1 MKSWVWNLFVTTNQW
16 LRSEIFWQTVFLQ
29 PHFYFLKQG
38 HCDTFL
44 FLAPF
49 CFDGLALLEQGLHA
63 LSLGVSLLT
72 GLLGESLLASLL
84 FFAWLL
90 LSLGL
95 TACSCQKYY
104 LLRLNFLQTSK
115 LQPIKDALTFI
126 HDWRRDCRPEWRFC
140 SQGRSVACGWDRVIC
155 LLVFHFFVLE
165 FLEKDH
171 KSVTGLVQRPRKG
184 HFTPLGRNLLTA
196 SASRHSTQPPCQ
208 SPSWGAKSG
217 EHNDMLIRWTCRNT
231 HLTLDPPD
239 NNHNYVT
246 EQFLFILLHTLKDF
260 WSV

>member
-1 MKSWVWNLFVTTNQW
+1 MKSWVWNLFVATNQW
-16 LRSEIFWQTVFLQ
+16 LRRVLTASFFSATLLLFKTRTSWF
-29 PHFYFLKQG
+29 
-38 HCDTFL
+38 FL
-44 FLAPF
+44 FFSFFTIPF
-49 CFDGLALLEQGLHA
+49 CFDGLAMLEQGLHA
-63 LSLGVSLLT
+63 LSLRVSLLA
-72 GLLGESLLASLL
+72 GLL

-90 LSLGL
+90 FSLGL
-95 TACSCQKYY
+95 TACSCEKYY
-104 LLRLNFLQTSK
+104 LLRLNFLQASK

-126 HDWRRDCRPEWRFC
+126 HDWRRDCRPEWWFC
-140 SQGRSVACGWDRVIC
+140 PQGRSVACGWDRVIC

-165 FLEKDH
+165 FLVKSH
-171 KSVTGLVQRPRKG
+171 KSVTGPVQRPRKR

-196 SASRHSTQPPCQ
+196 SASSRQSTQPPCQ